1 MGAATFLEDGV
12 QPARKPAGRQ
22 SRAIDLPLVAAII
35 AILTFGLIMMYSAS
49 WDYSL
54 IEYGAPMH
62 MFERQLMWLVA
73 GLATAF
79 VLSLFD
85 YHHWRKL
92 IVPAM
97 GITVALLLAVLFMNE
112 LRLG

>member
-1 MGAATFLEDGV
+1 MGTGTFVNERPFADAKPRSN
-12 QPARKPAGRQ
+12 PAR
-22 SRAIDLPLVAAII
+22 SLDLPLLVTVVALLI
-35 AILTFGLIMMYSAS
+35 FGLVMMYSAS

-54 IEYGAPMH
+54 MQYGSPMY
-62 MFERQLMWLVA
+62 MFDRQLLWLGV
-73 GLATAF
+73 GLLAAV

-97 GITVALLLAVLFMNE
+97 GVTILLLMAVL
-112 LRLG
+112 LA